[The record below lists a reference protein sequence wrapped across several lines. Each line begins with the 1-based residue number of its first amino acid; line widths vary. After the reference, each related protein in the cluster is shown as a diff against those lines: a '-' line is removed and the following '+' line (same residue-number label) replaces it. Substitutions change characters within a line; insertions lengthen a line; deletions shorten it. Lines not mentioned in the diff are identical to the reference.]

1 MKSRKVEP
9 KKMELPYTPRPI
21 WRDVIHPALEKKK
34 RAVIVCHRRFGKTIG
49 GVNEL
54 IKKAI
59 LNPLLMPRYAYVAP
73 YRYQA
78 KKIAWEWLKYFT
90 RNIPG
95 RKSNES
101 ELYVEL
107 PTRHKGSPG
116 ARIYIVG
123 ADKPD
128 NLRGDYLDGCVLD
141 EFAQIKKSLYGE
153 VIVPMV
159 TDRNGFIYIVGTP
172 KGQNHFYE
180 KYLEAQKG
188 PERWF
193 TCLYRADDSK
203 VLTQEQ
209 IDGMKAE
216 MTPEEQRQ
224 ELYCDFTASA
234 SNIVMPIDLVSEA
247 AQREITE
254 RDVYGMPVILSLDVA
269 RFGDDDSVYTRRQG
283 LFTAPQKRWHGLNTM
298 ELAARMAAEI
308 RKWNPALVI
317 IDGGAMGPGV
327 IDRLRQ
333 LGFQNIIEVNFGQ
346 AAMNPERYAN
356 ARAEM
361 YFLAKEYLEA
371 GGAIPDDSDLKTE
384 LTVTEYSFTAAGK
397 IILQPKAKIKE
408 LTGRSPDGADSFVL
422 TFAVPVNAAVL
433 YEQQQ
438 LNNSNQE
445 YDPYR
450 DL

>member
-1 MKSRKVEP
+1 MTRQIVI
-9 KKMELPYTPRPI
+9 PYCPRPI
-21 WRDVIHPALEKKK
+21 WRDVIHPAMDEKK
-34 RAVIVCHRRFGKTIG
+34 RAVLVCHRRFGKTVGCI
-49 GVNEL
+49 NEL
-54 IKKAI
+54 IKKAVQNK
-59 LNPLLMPRYAYVAP
+59 LRAPRYAYMAP
-73 YRYQA
+73 YRNQA
-78 KKIAWEWLKYFT
+78 KRIAWEYLKYYT
-90 RNIPG
+90 NVIPG
-95 RKSNES
+95 IRRNES

-107 PTRHKGSPG
+107 PTQHSGSPG

-128 NLRGDYLDGCVLD
+128 ALRGEYLDGVILD
-141 EFAQIKKSLYGE
+141 EYAQIKTGLYGE
-153 VIVPMV
+153 IIVPALA
-159 TDRNGFIYIVGTP
+159 DRDGFAYFIGTP
-172 KGQNHFYE
+172 KGQNAFYE
-180 KYLEAQKG
+180 LYLKALKDKAYFACCYRVDETG
-188 PERWF
+188 ILSPE
-193 TCLYRADDSK
+193 K
-203 VLTQEQ
+203 IEE
-209 IDGMKAE
+209 MKAE
-216 MTPEEQRQ
+216 MTPDEIRQ

-234 SNIVMPIDLVSEA
+234 SNIVMSIDLVSAA
-247 AQREITE
+247 AQRELTE
-254 RDVYGMPVILSLDVA
+254 PDVYGMPIILSLDVA
-269 RFGDDDSVYTRRQG
+269 RFGDDDSVFTRRQG
-283 LFTAPQKRWHGLNTM
+283 LWTAPQQRWHGLNTM

-308 RKWNPALVI
+308 RRYNPALVI

-333 LGFQNIIEVNFGQ
+333 LGFTNIVEVNFGQ

-371 GGAIPDDSDLKTE
+371 GGCIPDDSELKTE

-438 LNNSNQE
+438 REINNQE
-445 YDPYR
+445 YDPYA

>member
-1 MKSRKVEP
+1 MRVEI
-9 KKMELPYTPRPI
+9 PYAPRPI
-21 WRDVIHPALEKKK
+21 WEKVIHPALEEKK
-34 RAVIVCHRRFGKTIG
+34 RAVLVCHRRFGKTIG
-49 GVNEL
+49 CINEL
-54 IKKAI
+54 IKKAFQ
-59 LNPLLMPRYAYVAP
+59 NELLMPRYAYVAP
-73 YRYQA
+73 YRNQA

-90 RNIPG
+90 KNVPQ
-95 RKSNES
+95 RKVNES
-101 ELYVEL
+101 DLYVQL
-107 PTRHKGSPG
+107 PTQHEGAPG

-123 ADKPD
+123 ADNPD
-128 NLRGDYLDGCVLD
+128 NLRGDYLDGAILD
-141 EFAQIKKSLYGE
+141 EYAQIKPNMYGE
-153 VIVPMV
+153 IVAPMLV
-159 TDRNGFIYIVGTP
+159 GRKGFVYFIGTP
-172 KGQNHFYE
+172 KGQNQFYE
-180 KYLEAQKG
+180 RYLQSQKDD
-188 PERWF
+188 RYF
-193 TCLYRADDSK
+193 SCLYRVDESN
-203 VLTQEQ
+203 VLTEEE
-209 IDGMKAE
+209 IDDLKKD
-216 MTPEEQRQ
+216 MTPDQIRQ

-234 SNIVMPIDLVSEA
+234 SNIVMPIDLVSAA
-247 AQREITE
+247 AQRELKEI
-254 RDVYGMPVILSLDVA
+254 DVYGMPIILSLDVA
-269 RFGDDDSVYTRRQG
+269 RFGDDDSVFTRRQG
-283 LFTAPQKRWHGLNTM
+283 LWTAPQQRWHGLNTM

-308 RKWNPALVI
+308 RRYNPALVI

-333 LGFQNIIEVNFGQ
+333 LGFTNIVEINFGQ

-371 GGAIPDDSDLKTE
+371 GGCIPDDSELKTE

-438 LNNSNQE
+438 REINNQE
-445 YDPYR
+445 YDPYA

>member
-1 MKSRKVEP
+1 MNEIVI
-9 KKMELPYTPRPI
+9 PYYPRPI
-21 WRDVIHPALEKKK
+21 WGDVIHPALDTKN

-49 GVNEL
+49 AINEMI
-54 IKKAI
+54 IKAGQ
-59 LNPLLMPRYAYVAP
+59 NTMLMPRYAYVAP
-73 YRYQA
+73 YRVQA
-78 KKIAWEWLKYFT
+78 KKIAWEWLKHFT
-90 RNIPG
+90 KTIPQ
-95 RKSNES
+95 KKINES

-107 PTRHKGSPG
+107 PTYHEGSPG

-128 NLRGDYLDGCVLD
+128 NLRGDYLDGCILD

-153 VIVPMV
+153 VIIPMV

-180 KYLEAQKG
+180 KYLKAQKN

-193 TCLYRADDSK
+193 SCLYRVDESK
-203 VLTQEQ
+203 VLTEEQ
-209 IDGMKAE
+209 INDMKAE
-216 MTPEEQRQ
+216 MTPDEIRQ

-234 SNIVMPIDLVSEA
+234 SNVVMPIDLVSA
-247 AQREITE
+247 AAKRVLTE
-254 RDVYGMPVILSLDVA
+254 RDVYGMPVIFALDVA
-269 RFGDDDSVYTRRQG
+269 RFGDNDSVLTIRQG
-283 LFTAPQKRWHGLNTM
+283 LFTRPQLRWHGLNTM
-298 ELAARMAAEI
+298 ELAARMAAEMM
-308 RKWNPALVI
+308 KHNPAIVN

-333 LGFQNIIEVNFGQ
+333 LGWQNIVEVNFGQ
-346 AAMNPERYAN
+346 APMDPRYAN

-361 YFLAKEYLEA
+361 YFLAKEHLEA
-371 GGAIPDDSDLKTE
+371 GGCIPDDSDLKTE

-397 IILQPKAKIKE
+397 IQLQSKAKIKE
-408 LTGRSPDGADSFVL
+408 LTGRSPDGADSFAL
-422 TFAVPVNAAVL
+422 TFATPVNAAML
-433 YEQQQ
+433 YECQQREIE
-438 LNNSNQE
+438 NQE

>member
-1 MKSRKVEP
+1 MIPMNEIVI
-9 KKMELPYTPRPI
+9 PYYPRPI
-21 WRDVIHPALEKKK
+21 WGNIIHPALDTKN

-49 GVNEL
+49 AINEMI
-54 IKKAI
+54 IKAGQ
-59 LNPLLMPRYAYVAP
+59 NPLLMPRYAYVAP
-73 YRYQA
+73 YRVQA
-78 KKIAWEWLKYFT
+78 KKIAWEWLKHFT
-90 RNIPG
+90 KTVPQ
-95 RKSNES
+95 RKVNET
-101 ELYVEL
+101 ELFVEF
-107 PTRHKGSPG
+107 PTYYEGSPG
-116 ARIYIVG
+116 ARIYIIG

-128 NLRGDYLDGCVLD
+128 NLRGDYLDGCILD

-180 KYLEAQKG
+180 KYLEAQKN
-188 PERWF
+188 PDRWF
-193 TCLYRADDSK
+193 SCLFRADESK
-203 VLTQEQ
+203 VLTEQQ
-209 IDGMKAE
+209 IDDMKAE
-216 MTPEEQRQ
+216 MTPDEIRQ

-234 SNIVMPIDLVSEA
+234 SNIVMPIDLVSA
-247 AQREITE
+247 AAKRELTE
-254 RDVYGMPVILSLDVA
+254 RDVAGIPVILSLDVA
-269 RFGDDDSVYTRRQG
+269 RFGDDDSVFTRRQG
-283 LFTAPQKRWHGLNTM
+283 LWTAPQQRWHGLNTM

-308 RKWNPALVI
+308 RRYNPALVI

-333 LGFQNIIEVNFGQ
+333 LGFTNIVEVNFGQ

-371 GGAIPDDSDLKTE
+371 GGCIPDDSELKTE

-438 LNNSNQE
+438 REINNQE
-445 YDPYR
+445 YDPYA

>member
-1 MKSRKVEP
+1 MIPMNEIVI
-9 KKMELPYTPRPI
+9 PYYPRPI
-21 WRDVIHPALEKKK
+21 WGNIIHPALDTKN

-49 GVNEL
+49 SLNEMI
-54 IKKAI
+54 IKAGQ
-59 LNPLLMPRYAYVAP
+59 NPLLMPRYAYVAP
-73 YRYQA
+73 YRVQA
-78 KKIAWEWLKYFT
+78 KKIAWEWLKHFT
-90 RNIPG
+90 KTVPQ
-95 RKSNES
+95 RKVNET
-101 ELYVEL
+101 ELFVEF
-107 PTRHKGSPG
+107 PTYHEGSPG
-116 ARIYIVG
+116 ARIYIIG

-128 NLRGDYLDGCVLD
+128 NLRGDYLDGCILD

-180 KYLEAQKG
+180 KYLEAQKN
-188 PERWF
+188 PDRWF
-193 TCLYRADDSK
+193 SCLFRADESK
-203 VLTQEQ
+203 VLTEQ
-209 IDGMKAE
+209 QINDMKAE
-216 MTPEEQRQ
+216 MTPDEIRQ

-234 SNIVMPIDLVSEA
+234 SNIVMPIDLVSAA
-247 AQREITE
+247 AQRELKE
-254 RDVYGMPVILSLDVA
+254 PDVYGMPIILSLDVA
-269 RFGDDDSVYTRRQG
+269 RFGDDDSVFTRRQG
-283 LFTAPQKRWHGLNTM
+283 LWTAPQQRWHGLNTM

-308 RKWNPALVI
+308 RRYNPALVI

-333 LGFQNIIEVNFGQ
+333 LGFTNIVEVNFGQ

-371 GGAIPDDSDLKTE
+371 GGCIPDDSELKTE

-438 LNNSNQE
+438 LNINNQE
-445 YDPYR
+445 YDPYA